1 VGARVRIVLNGRRV
15 GGWITNVSRYG
26 EGGSSDVPL
35 DRLMPIVSVSG
46 LGVEPE
52 LILLTKWI
60 SERWWGS
67 WRAVLSSASAPR
79 MRERVVHSRRTRS
92 QDIGTDTVSVAAFE
106 LFQAGGG
113 LLVVP
118 PALSSLAVVLRL
130 ACIGPV
136 LVICPSQKMASMGA
150 AFLRR
155 KGLSTALVPDE
166 WDSARGGVDVVIGT
180 RSGVFAPCPDLAAVV
195 VIDEHD
201 ELLKEERSPAWDA
214 TAVGS
219 ERARRTGVPFICT
232 SAVPSAQ
239 SSHMFS
245 GHITHV
251 KTGNDWPE
259 IVVVDLSD
267 IPVAQSLLS
276 TELLEAVGTSGATT
290 VCVLNTKG
298 KARLI
303 VCKTCR
309 HMQSCPSCTSL
320 LTYDDDNNLWCV
332 RCQKLHGGVCLA
344 CGRAAFT
351 VPRGG
356 VSQLVSQIEASTRN
370 PVVEISSESPDD
382 WNKGTIFIG
391 TEAVLHRIPTADTV
405 VFADIDRDLGAPRMT
420 GAQEVLSMIAK
431 AARMVGAKGS
441 LVIQTRQVES
451 PLIVALSQTDVST
464 ALQKWSDAD
473 TAQRHAM
480 MLPPF
485 GAIARVLVMAP
496 RSLTEITLPAGVHT
510 ARDEDAVLL
519 RAPSRTELDSAISI
533 IRSEF
538 GTAVR
543 IHIDPYRF

>member
-1 VGARVRIVLNGRRV
+1 MLNGRRV
-15 GGWITNVSRYG
+15 GGWITSVSRYG
-26 EGGSSDVPL
+26 EGNDSGVPL
-35 DRLMPIVSVSG
+35 ERLMPIVSVSG
-46 LGVEPE
+46 MGVEPE
-52 LILLTKWI
+52 LIPLTKWV

-67 WRAVLSSASAPR
+67 RRAVLSSASAPR
-79 MRERVVHSRRTRS
+79 MRGRVVHPRRNRS
-92 QDIGTDTVSVAAFE
+92 QEIATDAVSTAAFE
-106 LFQAGGG
+106 LFQSGGG

-118 PALSSLAVVLRL
+118 PAMSALAVVLRL

-166 WDSARGGVDVVIGT
+166 WDNARGGVDVVFGT
-180 RSGVFAPCPDLAAVV
+180 RSAVFAPCPDVTAIV

-214 TAVGS
+214 TAVAS
-219 ERARRTGVPFICT
+219 ERARLAGIPFICT

-239 SSHMFS
+239 SLFAFS
-245 GHITHV
+245 EHIMYV
-251 KTGNDWPE
+251 QAENGWPRI
-259 IVVVDLSD
+259 IVVNLSD
-267 IPVAQSLLS
+267 VPVAQSLLS
-276 TELLEAVGTSGATT
+276 SELLEAVGTTGNTA

-303 VCKTCR
+303 VCKSCR
-309 HMQSCPSCTSL
+309 HVQACPSCSSL

-332 RCQKLHGGVCLA
+332 RCNESHGGVCLA

-356 VSQLVSQIEASTRN
+356 VSQLVSQIQASTRN
-370 PVVEISSESPDD
+370 PVIEISSDSPDD
-382 WNKGTIFIG
+382 WSKGTVFIG
-391 TEAVLHRIPTADTV
+391 TEAVLHRIPSADTV

-420 GAQEVLSMIAK
+420 GAHEVLSMIAK
-431 AARMVGAKGS
+431 AARMVGAKGT
-441 LVIQTRQVES
+441 LVIQTRQIEN

-473 TAQRHAM
+473 TAQRQSM

-485 GAIARVLVMAP
+485 GAIARVSVTAP
-496 RSLTEITLPAGVHT
+496 RSISEITLPSGVNM
-510 ARDEDAVLL
+510 ARDDEAFLL
-519 RAPSRTELDSAISI
+519 RAPSRNELDTAVAML
-533 IRSEF
+533 RQEL

>member
-1 VGARVRIVLNGRRV
+1 MLNGRRV
-15 GGWITNVSRYG
+15 GGWITTVARYG
-26 EGGSSDVPL
+26 EGGSSAVPL

-52 LILLTKWI
+52 LISLTKWI

-67 WRAVLSSASAPR
+67 WRSVLSSASAPR
-79 MRERVVHSRRTRS
+79 MRERIVHSRRTQSRN
-92 QDIGTDTVSVAAFE
+92 IAADTVSVAAYE

-113 LLVVP
+113 LLIVP
-118 PALSSLAVVLRL
+118 PVLSSLAVVLRL
-130 ACIGPV
+130 ASIGPV

-166 WDSARGGVDVVIGT
+166 WDNARGGVDVVIGT
-180 RSGVFAPCPDLAAVV
+180 RSAVFAPCPDLVAVV

-214 TAVGS
+214 TTVAI
-219 ERARRTGVPFICT
+219 ERARLSGVPLVCT

-239 SSHMFS
+239 SQFALNE
-245 GHITHV
+245 HIV
-251 KTGNDWPE
+251 KVQVENGWPRI
-259 IVVVDLSD
+259 IVVNLSD

-276 TELLEAVGTSGATT
+276 SELLEAVGTAGATT

-303 VCKTCR
+303 VCKSCR
-309 HMQSCPSCTSL
+309 HVQACPSCTSL
-320 LTYDDDNNLWCV
+320 LTYDDDNNLFCV
-332 RCQKLHGGVCLA
+332 RCEEMHGGICLA

-356 VSQLVSQIEASTRN
+356 VSQLVSQIQASTRN
-370 PVVEISSESPDD
+370 PVIEISSDSPDD
-382 WNKGTIFIG
+382 WSKGTVFIG

-420 GAQEVLSMIAK
+420 GTHEVLSMIAK

-441 LVIQTRQVES
+441 LVIQTRQVDN
-451 PLIVALSQTDVST
+451 PLIVALSQTDVSS

-473 TAQRHAM
+473 TTQRKAM

-485 GAIARVLVMAP
+485 GAIARVTVTAP
-496 RSLTEITLPAGVHT
+496 RSLTDIALPAGVQT
-510 ARDEDAVLL
+510 ARDDDAVLL
-519 RAPSRTELDSAISI
+519 RTASRSELDAAISI

-543 IHIDPYRF
+543 IHVDPYRF

>member
-1 VGARVRIVLNGRRV
+1 MLNGRRV
-15 GGWITNVSRYG
+15 GGWITSVSRYG
-26 EGGSSDVPL
+26 EGEDSGVPL
-35 DRLMPIVSVSG
+35 ERLMPIVSVSG
-46 LGVEPE
+46 MGVEPE
-52 LILLTKWI
+52 LIPLTKWVA
-60 SERWWGS
+60 ERWWGS
-67 WRAVLSSASAPR
+67 RRAVLSSASAPR
-79 MRERVVHSRRTRS
+79 MRGRVVHPRRNRS
-92 QDIGTDTVSVAAFE
+92 QEIATDAVSTAAFE
-106 LFQAGGG
+106 LFQSGGG

-118 PALSSLAVVLRL
+118 PAMSALAVVLRL

-166 WDSARGGVDVVIGT
+166 WDNARGGVDVVFGT
-180 RSGVFAPCPDLAAVV
+180 RSAVFAPCPDVTAIV

-214 TAVGS
+214 TAVAS
-219 ERARRTGVPFICT
+219 ERARLAGIPFICT

-239 SSHMFS
+239 SLFAFS
-245 GHITHV
+245 EHIMYV
-251 KTGNDWPE
+251 QAENGWPRI
-259 IVVVDLSD
+259 IVVNLSD
-267 IPVAQSLLS
+267 VPVAQSLLS
-276 TELLEAVGTSGATT
+276 SELLEAVGTTGNTA

-303 VCKTCR
+303 VCKSCR
-309 HMQSCPSCTSL
+309 HVQACPSCSSL

-332 RCQKLHGGVCLA
+332 RCNESHGGVCLA

-356 VSQLVSQIEASTRN
+356 VSQLVSQIQASTRN
-370 PVVEISSESPDD
+370 PVIEISSDSPDD
-382 WNKGTIFIG
+382 WSKGTVFIG
-391 TEAVLHRIPTADTV
+391 TEAVLHRIPSADTV

-420 GAQEVLSMIAK
+420 GAHEVLSMIAK
-431 AARMVGAKGS
+431 AARMVGAKGT
-441 LVIQTRQVES
+441 LVIQTRQIEN

-464 ALQKWSDAD
+464 ALQKWSDTD
-473 TAQRHAM
+473 TAQRRSM

-485 GAIARVLVMAP
+485 GAIARVSVTAP
-496 RSLTEITLPAGVHT
+496 RSISEITLPSGVNM
-510 ARDEDAVLL
+510 ARDDEAFLL
-519 RAPSRTELDSAISI
+519 RAPSRNELDTAVAML
-533 IRSEF
+533 RQEF

>member
-1 VGARVRIVLNGRRV
+1 VRVVLNGRRV
-15 GGWITNVSRYG
+15 GGWITDVTRYD
-26 EGGSSDVPL
+26 EDESSGVPL
-35 DRLMPIVSVSG
+35 ERLMPLVSVSG
-46 LGVEPE
+46 LGIEPE
-52 LILLTKWI
+52 LIPLTKWV

-67 WRAVLSSASAPR
+67 RRSVLSSASAPR
-79 MRERVVHSRRTRS
+79 MRERIVHSRRTQS
-92 QDIGTDTVSVAAFE
+92 GDIATDAVSVAALE

-113 LLVVP
+113 LLVIP

-130 ACIGPV
+130 ASIGPV

-166 WDSARGGVDVVIGT
+166 WDNARGGVDVVIGT
-180 RSGVFAPCPDLAAVV
+180 RSAVFAPCPELVAVV

-214 TAVGS
+214 TAVAT
-219 ERARRTGVPFICT
+219 ERARQAGVPLICT

-239 SSHMFS
+239 SLFS
-245 GHITHV
+245 FSERTMHV
-251 KTGNDWPE
+251 QAENGWPK
-259 IVVVDLSD
+259 IVVVNLSD
-267 IPVAQSLLS
+267 VPVAQSLLS
-276 TELLEAVGTSGATT
+276 SELLEAVGTSGKTT

-303 VCKTCR
+303 VCKSCR
-309 HMQSCPSCTSL
+309 HVQACPSCASL

-332 RCQKLHGGVCLA
+332 RCEEAHGGVCLA

-356 VSQLVSQIEASTRN
+356 VSQLVSQIQASTRN
-370 PVVEISSESPDD
+370 PVVEISSDSPDD
-382 WNKGTIFIG
+382 WSKGTVFIG
-391 TEAVLHRIPTADTV
+391 TEAVLHRIPNADTV

-420 GAQEVLSMIAK
+420 GAHEVLSMIAK
-431 AARMVGAKGS
+431 AARMVGAKGT
-441 LVIQTRQVES
+441 LVIQTRQVGN

-464 ALQKWSDAD
+464 ALQKWSEAD
-473 TAQRHAM
+473 SAQRRAM

-485 GAIARVLVMAP
+485 GAIARVQITAP
-496 RSLTEITLPAGVHT
+496 RSFSEITLPAGTHT
-510 ARDEDAVLL
+510 ARDGDAVLL
-519 RAPSRTELDSAISI
+519 RAASRTELDVAISQ

-543 IHIDPYRF
+543 IHVDPYRF

>member
-1 VGARVRIVLNGRRV
+1 MLNGRRV
-15 GGWITNVSRYG
+15 GGWITSVSRYG
-26 EGGSSDVPL
+26 EGEDSGVPL
-35 DRLMPIVSVSG
+35 ERLMPIVSVSG
-46 LGVEPE
+46 MGVEPE
-52 LILLTKWI
+52 LIPLTKWVA
-60 SERWWGS
+60 ERWWGS
-67 WRAVLSSASAPR
+67 RRAVLSSASAPR
-79 MRERVVHSRRTRS
+79 MQGRVVHPRRNRS
-92 QDIGTDTVSVAAFE
+92 QEIATDAVSTAAFE
-106 LFQAGGG
+106 LFQSGGG

-118 PALSSLAVVLRL
+118 PAMSALAVVLRL

-166 WDSARGGVDVVIGT
+166 WDNARGGVDVVFGT
-180 RSGVFAPCPDLAAVV
+180 RSAVFAPCPDVTAIV

-214 TAVGS
+214 TAVAS
-219 ERARRTGVPFICT
+219 ERARLAGIPFICT

-239 SSHMFS
+239 SLFAFS
-245 GHITHV
+245 EHIMYV
-251 KTGNDWPE
+251 QAENGWPRI
-259 IVVVDLSD
+259 IVVNLSD
-267 IPVAQSLLS
+267 VPVAQSLLS
-276 TELLEAVGTSGATT
+276 SELLEAVGTTGNTA

-303 VCKTCR
+303 VCKSCR
-309 HMQSCPSCTSL
+309 HVQACPSCSSL

-332 RCQKLHGGVCLA
+332 RCNESHGGVCLA

-356 VSQLVSQIEASTRN
+356 VSQLVSQIQASTRN
-370 PVVEISSESPDD
+370 PVIEISSDSPDD
-382 WNKGTIFIG
+382 WSKGTVFIG
-391 TEAVLHRIPTADTV
+391 TEAVLHRIPSADTV

-420 GAQEVLSMIAK
+420 GAHEVLSMIAK
-431 AARMVGAKGS
+431 AARMVGAKGT
-441 LVIQTRQVES
+441 LVIQTRQIEN

-464 ALQKWSDAD
+464 ALQKWSDTD
-473 TAQRHAM
+473 TAQRRSM

-485 GAIARVLVMAP
+485 GAIARVSVTAP
-496 RSLTEITLPAGVHT
+496 RSISEITLPSGVNM
-510 ARDEDAVLL
+510 ARDDEAFLL
-519 RAPSRTELDSAISI
+519 RAPSRNELDTAVAML
-533 IRSEF
+533 RQEF

>member
-1 VGARVRIVLNGRRV
+1 MLNGRRV
-15 GGWITNVSRYG
+15 GGWITHVSHYV
-26 EGGSSDVPL
+26 EGDSSGVSL
-35 DRLMPIVSVSG
+35 DRLKPIVSVSG

-52 LILLTKWI
+52 LVPLTKWI

-67 WRAVLSSASAPR
+67 WRSVLSSASAPR
-79 MRERVVHSRRTRS
+79 MRERIVHPRRTHS
-92 QDIGTDTVSVAAFE
+92 QDIGTDAVSIAAFE
-106 LFQAGGG
+106 LFQSGGG

-118 PALSSLAVVLRL
+118 PALSALAVVLRL

-166 WDSARGGVDVVIGT
+166 WDNARGGVDVVIGT
-180 RSGVFAPCPDLAAVV
+180 RSGVFAPCPGISAIV

-214 TAVGS
+214 TAVAS
-219 ERARRTGVPFICT
+219 ERALQAGIPLICT

-239 SSHMFS
+239 SQYVLSE
-245 GHITHV
+245 HIMQVQTH
-251 KTGNDWPE
+251 GGWPR
-259 IVVVDLSD
+259 IVIVNLSD

-276 TELLEAVGTSGATT
+276 SELLEAVGTSGATT

-303 VCKTCR
+303 VCKSCR
-309 HMQSCPSCTSL
+309 HVQACPSCASL
-320 LTYDDDNNLWCV
+320 MTYDEDNNLWCL
-332 RCQKLHGGVCLA
+332 RCQEMHGGVCLS

-356 VSQLVSQIEASTRN
+356 VSQLVSQIQASTRN
-370 PVVEISSESPDD
+370 PIVEISSDSPDD
-382 WNKGTIFIG
+382 WSKGTVFIG

-420 GAQEVLSMIAK
+420 GAHEVLSMIAK
-431 AARMVGAKGS
+431 AARMVGAKGT
-441 LVIQTRQVES
+441 LVIQTRQVEN
-451 PLIVALSQTDVST
+451 PLIVALSQSDVSV
-464 ALQKWSDAD
+464 ALQKWNDAD
-473 TAQRHAM
+473 MAQRRAM
-480 MLPPF
+480 TLPPF
-485 GAIARVLVMAP
+485 GAIARVSVTAP
-496 RSLTEITLPAGVHT
+496 RLMTEISLPVGVST
-510 ARDEDAVLL
+510 ARDDDAYLV
-519 RAPSRTELDSAISI
+519 RTASRTELDAAVAL
-533 IRSEF
+533 IRAEF
-538 GTAVR
+538 GVAAR

>member
-1 VGARVRIVLNGRRV
+1 MLNGRRV
-15 GGWITNVSRYG
+15 GGWITSVSRYG
-26 EGGSSDVPL
+26 EGDDSGVPL
-35 DRLMPIVSVSG
+35 ERLMPIVSVSG
-46 LGVEPE
+46 MGVEPE
-52 LILLTKWI
+52 LIPLTKWV

-67 WRAVLSSASAPR
+67 RRAVLSSASAPR
-79 MRERVVHSRRTRS
+79 MRGRVVHPRRNRS
-92 QDIGTDTVSVAAFE
+92 QEIATDAVSTAAFE
-106 LFQAGGG
+106 LFQSGGG

-118 PALSSLAVVLRL
+118 PAMSALAVVLRL

-166 WDSARGGVDVVIGT
+166 WDNARGGVDVVFGT
-180 RSGVFAPCPDLAAVV
+180 RSAVFAPCPDVTAIV

-214 TAVGS
+214 TAVAS
-219 ERARRTGVPFICT
+219 ERARLAGIPFICT

-239 SSHMFS
+239 SLFAFS
-245 GHITHV
+245 EHIMYV
-251 KTGNDWPE
+251 QAENGWPRI
-259 IVVVDLSD
+259 IVVNLSD
-267 IPVAQSLLS
+267 VPVAQSLLS
-276 TELLEAVGTSGATT
+276 SELLEAVGTTGNTA

-303 VCKTCR
+303 VCKSCR
-309 HMQSCPSCTSL
+309 HVQACPSCSSL

-332 RCQKLHGGVCLA
+332 RCNESHGGVCLA

-356 VSQLVSQIEASTRN
+356 VSQLVSQIQASTRN
-370 PVVEISSESPDD
+370 PVIEISSDSPDD
-382 WNKGTIFIG
+382 WSKGTVFIG
-391 TEAVLHRIPTADTV
+391 TEAVLHRIPSADTV

-420 GAQEVLSMIAK
+420 GAHEVLSMIAK
-431 AARMVGAKGS
+431 AARMVGAKGT
-441 LVIQTRQVES
+441 LVIQTRQIEN

-473 TAQRHAM
+473 TAQRQSM

-485 GAIARVLVMAP
+485 GAIARVSVTAP
-496 RSLTEITLPAGVHT
+496 RSISEITLPSGVNM
-510 ARDEDAVLL
+510 ARDDEAFLL
-519 RAPSRTELDSAISI
+519 RAPSRNELDTAVAML
-533 IRSEF
+533 RQEL

>member
-1 VGARVRIVLNGRRV
+1 MLNGRRV
-15 GGWITNVSRYG
+15 GGWITSVSRYG
-26 EGGSSDVPL
+26 EGEDSGVPL
-35 DRLMPIVSVSG
+35 ERLMPIVSVSG
-46 LGVEPE
+46 MGVEPE
-52 LILLTKWI
+52 LIPLTKWVA
-60 SERWWGS
+60 ERWWGS
-67 WRAVLSSASAPR
+67 RRAVLSSASAPR
-79 MRERVVHSRRTRS
+79 MRGRVVHPRRNRS
-92 QDIGTDTVSVAAFE
+92 QEIATDAVSTAAFE
-106 LFQAGGG
+106 LFQSGGG

-118 PALSSLAVVLRL
+118 PAMSALAVVLRL

-166 WDSARGGVDVVIGT
+166 WDNARGGVDVVFGT
-180 RSGVFAPCPDLAAVV
+180 RSAVFAPCPDVTAIV

-214 TAVGS
+214 TAVAS
-219 ERARRTGVPFICT
+219 ERARLAGIPFICT

-239 SSHMFS
+239 SLFAFS
-245 GHITHV
+245 EHIMYV
-251 KTGNDWPE
+251 QAENGWPRI
-259 IVVVDLSD
+259 IVVNLSD
-267 IPVAQSLLS
+267 VPVAQSLLS
-276 TELLEAVGTSGATT
+276 SELLEAVGTTGNTA

-303 VCKTCR
+303 VCKSCR
-309 HMQSCPSCTSL
+309 HVQACPSCSSL

-332 RCQKLHGGVCLA
+332 RCNESHGGVCLA

-356 VSQLVSQIEASTRN
+356 VSQLVSQIQASTRN
-370 PVVEISSESPDD
+370 PVIEISSDSPDD
-382 WNKGTIFIG
+382 WSKGTVFIG
-391 TEAVLHRIPTADTV
+391 TEAVLHRIPSADTV

-420 GAQEVLSMIAK
+420 GAHEVLSMIAK
-431 AARMVGAKGS
+431 AARMVGAKGT
-441 LVIQTRQVES
+441 LVIQTRQIEN

-464 ALQKWSDAD
+464 ALQKWSYTD
-473 TAQRHAM
+473 TAQRQSM

-485 GAIARVLVMAP
+485 GAIARVSVTAP
-496 RSLTEITLPAGVHT
+496 RSISEITLPSGVNM
-510 ARDEDAVLL
+510 ARDDEAFLL
-519 RAPSRTELDSAISI
+519 RAPSRNELDTAVAML
-533 IRSEF
+533 RQEF

>member
-1 VGARVRIVLNGRRV
+1 V
-15 GGWITNVSRYG
+15 GGWITDVTRYG
-26 EGGSSDVPL
+26 EGDTSGVPL
-35 DRLMPIVSVSG
+35 DRLNPLVSVSG
-46 LGVEPE
+46 LGIEPD

-60 SERWWGS
+60 SERWWGP

-79 MRERVVHSRRTRS
+79 MRERIVHSRRTRT
-92 QDIGTDTVSVAAFE
+92 QDIGTDTVSAAAFE

-214 TAVGS
+214 TAVAS
-219 ERARRTGVPFICT
+219 ERARLAGIPLICT

-239 SSHMFS
+239 SLHVLS

-251 KTGNDWPE
+251 KTEKNWPE

-276 TELLEAVGTSGATT
+276 TELLAAVGTSGATT

-303 VCKTCR
+303 VCKSCR
-309 HMQSCPSCTSL
+309 HVQACPSCACL

-332 RCQKLHGGVCLA
+332 RCEEMHGGVCLA

-356 VSQLVSQIEASTRN
+356 VSQLVSQIQASTGN
-370 PVVEISSESPDD
+370 PVVEISSDSSDD
-382 WNKGTIFIG
+382 WSKGTVFIG

-420 GAQEVLSMIAK
+420 GAHEVLSMIAK
-431 AARMVGAKGS
+431 AARMVGTKGS
-441 LVIQTRQVES
+441 LVIQTRQIGN
-451 PLIVALSQTDVST
+451 PLISALSQPDVST
-464 ALQKWSDAD
+464 ALQQWSDAD
-473 TAQRHAM
+473 TAQRRAM
-480 MLPPF
+480 TLPPF
-485 GAIARVLVMAP
+485 GAIARVSVTAP
-496 RSLTEITLPAGVHT
+496 RSMMEISLPGGVNM
-510 ARDEDAVLL
+510 ARDDDAYLV
-519 RAPSRTELDSAISI
+519 RAASRTELDAAVALLKA
-533 IRSEF
+533 EF
-538 GTAVR
+538 GVAVR

>member
-1 VGARVRIVLNGRRV
+1 MLNGRRV
-15 GGWITNVSRYG
+15 GGWITSVSRYG
-26 EGGSSDVPL
+26 EGNDSGVPL
-35 DRLMPIVSVSG
+35 ERLMPIVSVSG
-46 LGVEPE
+46 MGVEPE
-52 LILLTKWI
+52 LIPLTKWV

-67 WRAVLSSASAPR
+67 RRAVLSSASAPR
-79 MRERVVHSRRTRS
+79 MRGRVVHPRRNRS
-92 QDIGTDTVSVAAFE
+92 QEIATDAVSTAAFE
-106 LFQAGGG
+106 LSQSGGG

-118 PALSSLAVVLRL
+118 PAMSALAVVLRL

-166 WDSARGGVDVVIGT
+166 WDNARGGVDVVFGT
-180 RSGVFAPCPDLAAVV
+180 RSAVFAPCPDVTAIV

-214 TAVGS
+214 TAVAS
-219 ERARRTGVPFICT
+219 ERARLAGIPFICT

-239 SSHMFS
+239 SLFAFS
-245 GHITHV
+245 EHIMYV
-251 KTGNDWPE
+251 QAENGWPRI
-259 IVVVDLSD
+259 IVVNLSD
-267 IPVAQSLLS
+267 VPVAQSLLS
-276 TELLEAVGTSGATT
+276 SELLEAVGTTGNTA

-303 VCKTCR
+303 VCKSCR
-309 HMQSCPSCTSL
+309 HVQACPSCSSL

-332 RCQKLHGGVCLA
+332 RCNESHGGVCLA

-356 VSQLVSQIEASTRN
+356 VSQLVSQIQASTRN
-370 PVVEISSESPDD
+370 PVIEISSDSPDD
-382 WNKGTIFIG
+382 WSKGTVFIG
-391 TEAVLHRIPTADTV
+391 TEAVLHRIPSADTV

-420 GAQEVLSMIAK
+420 GAHEVLSMIAK
-431 AARMVGAKGS
+431 AARMVGAKGT
-441 LVIQTRQVES
+441 LVIQTRQIEN
-451 PLIVALSQTDVST
+451 PIIVALSQTDVST

-473 TAQRHAM
+473 TAQRRSM

-485 GAIARVLVMAP
+485 GAIARVSVTAP
-496 RSLTEITLPAGVHT
+496 RSISEITLPSGVNM
-510 ARDEDAVLL
+510 ARDDEAFLL
-519 RAPSRTELDSAISI
+519 RAPSRNELDTAVAML
-533 IRSEF
+533 RQEF

>member
-1 VGARVRIVLNGRRV
+1 MLNGRRV
-15 GGWITNVSRYG
+15 GGWITSVSRYG
-26 EGGSSDVPL
+26 EGEDSGVPL
-35 DRLMPIVSVSG
+35 ERLMPIVSVSG
-46 LGVEPE
+46 MGVEPE
-52 LILLTKWI
+52 LIPLTKWV

-67 WRAVLSSASAPR
+67 RRAVLSSASAPR
-79 MRERVVHSRRTRS
+79 MRGRVVHPRRNRS
-92 QDIGTDTVSVAAFE
+92 QEIATDAVSTAAFE
-106 LFQAGGG
+106 LFQSGGG

-118 PALSSLAVVLRL
+118 PAMSALAVVLRL

-166 WDSARGGVDVVIGT
+166 WDNARGGVDVVFGT
-180 RSGVFAPCPDLAAVV
+180 RSAVFAPCPDVTAIV

-214 TAVGS
+214 TAVAS
-219 ERARRTGVPFICT
+219 ERARLAGIPFICT

-239 SSHMFS
+239 SLFAFS
-245 GHITHV
+245 EHIMYV
-251 KTGNDWPE
+251 QAENGWPRI
-259 IVVVDLSD
+259 IVVNLSD
-267 IPVAQSLLS
+267 VPVAQSLLS
-276 TELLEAVGTSGATT
+276 SELLEAVGTTGNTA

-303 VCKTCR
+303 VCKSCR
-309 HMQSCPSCTSL
+309 HVQACPSCSSL

-332 RCQKLHGGVCLA
+332 RCNESHGGVCLA

-356 VSQLVSQIEASTRN
+356 VSQLVSQIQASTRN
-370 PVVEISSESPDD
+370 PVIEISSDSPDD
-382 WNKGTIFIG
+382 WSKGTVFIG
-391 TEAVLHRIPTADTV
+391 TEAVLHRIPSADTV

-420 GAQEVLSMIAK
+420 GAHEVLSMIAK
-431 AARMVGAKGS
+431 AARMVGAKGT
-441 LVIQTRQVES
+441 LVIQTRQIEN
-451 PLIVALSQTDVST
+451 PLIVALSQTDLST
-464 ALQKWSDAD
+464 ALQKWSNAD
-473 TAQRHAM
+473 TAQRQSM

-485 GAIARVLVMAP
+485 GAIARVSVTAP
-496 RSLTEITLPAGVHT
+496 RSITEITLPSEVHM
-510 ARDEDAVLL
+510 ARDGEAFLL
-519 RAPSRTELDSAISI
+519 RAPSRIELDAAVAML
-533 IRSEF
+533 REEF

>member
-1 VGARVRIVLNGRRV
+1 MLNGRRV
-15 GGWITNVSRYG
+15 GGWITSVSRYG
-26 EGGSSDVPL
+26 EGEDSGVPL
-35 DRLMPIVSVSG
+35 ERLMPIVSVSG
-46 LGVEPE
+46 MGVEPE
-52 LILLTKWI
+52 LIPLTKWI

-67 WRAVLSSASAPR
+67 WRSVLSSASAPR
-79 MRERVVHSRRTRS
+79 MRGRVVHPRRNRS
-92 QDIGTDTVSVAAFE
+92 QDFATDAVSTAAFE
-106 LFQAGGG
+106 LFQSGGG

-118 PALSSLAVVLRL
+118 PAMSALAVVLRL

-166 WDSARGGVDVVIGT
+166 WDNARGGVDVVFGT
-180 RSGVFAPCPDLAAVV
+180 RSAVFAPCPDVTAIV

-214 TAVGS
+214 TAVAS
-219 ERARRTGVPFICT
+219 ERARLAGIPFICT

-239 SSHMFS
+239 SLFAFS
-245 GHITHV
+245 EHIMYV
-251 KTGNDWPE
+251 QAENGWPRI
-259 IVVVDLSD
+259 IVVNLSD
-267 IPVAQSLLS
+267 VPVAQSLLS
-276 TELLEAVGTSGATT
+276 SELLEAVGTTGNTT

-303 VCKTCR
+303 VCKSCR
-309 HMQSCPSCTSL
+309 HVQACPSCSSL

-332 RCQKLHGGVCLA
+332 RCNESHGGVCLA

-356 VSQLVSQIEASTRN
+356 VSQLVSQIQASTRN
-370 PVVEISSESPDD
+370 PVIEISSDSPDD
-382 WNKGTIFIG
+382 WSKGTVFIG
-391 TEAVLHRIPTADTV
+391 TEAVLHRIPSADTV

-420 GAQEVLSMIAK
+420 GAHEVLSMIAK
-431 AARMVGAKGS
+431 AARMVGAKGT
-441 LVIQTRQVES
+441 LVIQTRQIEN

-473 TAQRHAM
+473 TAQRQSM

-485 GAIARVLVMAP
+485 GAIARVSVTAP
-496 RSLTEITLPAGVHT
+496 RSISEITLPSGVNM
-510 ARDEDAVLL
+510 ARDDEAFLL
-519 RAPSRTELDSAISI
+519 RAPSRNELDTAVAML
-533 IRSEF
+533 RQEF

>member
-1 VGARVRIVLNGRRV
+1 MLNGRRV
-15 GGWITNVSRYG
+15 GGWITSVSRYG
-26 EGGSSDVPL
+26 EGEDSGVPL
-35 DRLMPIVSVSG
+35 ERLMPIVSVSG
-46 LGVEPE
+46 MGVEPE
-52 LILLTKWI
+52 LIPLTKWVA
-60 SERWWGS
+60 ERWWGS
-67 WRAVLSSASAPR
+67 RRAVLSSASAPR
-79 MRERVVHSRRTRS
+79 MQGRVVHPRRNRS
-92 QDIGTDTVSVAAFE
+92 QEIATDAVSTAAFE
-106 LFQAGGG
+106 LFQSGGG

-118 PALSSLAVVLRL
+118 PAMSALAVVLRL

-166 WDSARGGVDVVIGT
+166 WDNARGGVDVVFGT
-180 RSGVFAPCPDLAAVV
+180 RSAVFAPCPDVTAIV

-214 TAVGS
+214 TAVAS
-219 ERARRTGVPFICT
+219 ERARLAGIPFICT

-239 SSHMFS
+239 SLFAFS
-245 GHITHV
+245 EHIMYV
-251 KTGNDWPE
+251 QAENGWPRI
-259 IVVVDLSD
+259 IVVNLSD
-267 IPVAQSLLS
+267 VPVAQSLLS
-276 TELLEAVGTSGATT
+276 SELLEAVGTTGNTT

-303 VCKTCR
+303 VCKSCR
-309 HMQSCPSCTSL
+309 HVQACPSCSSL

-332 RCQKLHGGVCLA
+332 RCNESHGGVCLA

-356 VSQLVSQIEASTRN
+356 VSQLVSQIQASTRN
-370 PVVEISSESPDD
+370 PVIEISSDSPDD
-382 WNKGTIFIG
+382 WSKGTVFIG
-391 TEAVLHRIPTADTV
+391 TEAVLHRIPSADTV

-420 GAQEVLSMIAK
+420 GAHEVLSMIAK
-431 AARMVGAKGS
+431 AARMVGAKGT
-441 LVIQTRQVES
+441 LVIQTRQIEN

-464 ALQKWSDAD
+464 ALQKWSDTD
-473 TAQRHAM
+473 TAQRRSM

-485 GAIARVLVMAP
+485 GAIARVSVTAP
-496 RSLTEITLPAGVHT
+496 RSISEITLPSGVNM
-510 ARDEDAVLL
+510 ARDDEAFLL
-519 RAPSRTELDSAISI
+519 RAPSRNELDTAVAML
-533 IRSEF
+533 RQEF

>member
-1 VGARVRIVLNGRRV
+1 MLNGRRV
-15 GGWITNVSRYG
+15 GGWITSVSRYG
-26 EGGSSDVPL
+26 EGEDSGVPL
-35 DRLMPIVSVSG
+35 ERLMPIVSVSG
-46 LGVEPE
+46 MGVEPE
-52 LILLTKWI
+52 LIPLTKWV

-67 WRAVLSSASAPR
+67 RRAVLSSASAPR
-79 MRERVVHSRRTRS
+79 MRGRVVHPRRNRS
-92 QDIGTDTVSVAAFE
+92 QEIATDAVSTAAFE
-106 LFQAGGG
+106 LFQSGGG

-118 PALSSLAVVLRL
+118 PAMSALAVVLRL

-166 WDSARGGVDVVIGT
+166 WDNARGGVDVVIGT
-180 RSGVFAPCPDLAAVV
+180 RSAVFAPCPDVTAIV

-214 TAVGS
+214 TAVAS
-219 ERARRTGVPFICT
+219 ERARLAGIPFICT

-239 SSHMFS
+239 SLFAFS
-245 GHITHV
+245 EHIMYV
-251 KTGNDWPE
+251 QAENGWPRI
-259 IVVVDLSD
+259 IVVNLSD
-267 IPVAQSLLS
+267 VPVAQSLLS
-276 TELLEAVGTSGATT
+276 SELLEAVGTTGNTA

-303 VCKTCR
+303 VCKSCR
-309 HMQSCPSCTSL
+309 HVQACPSCSSL

-332 RCQKLHGGVCLA
+332 RCNESHGGVCLA

-356 VSQLVSQIEASTRN
+356 VSQLVSQIQASTRN
-370 PVVEISSESPDD
+370 PVIEISSDSPDD
-382 WNKGTIFIG
+382 WSKGTVFIG
-391 TEAVLHRIPTADTV
+391 TEAVLHRIPSADTV

-420 GAQEVLSMIAK
+420 GAHEVLSMIAK
-431 AARMVGAKGS
+431 AARMVGAKGT
-441 LVIQTRQVES
+441 LVIQTRQIEN

-473 TAQRHAM
+473 TAQRQSM

-485 GAIARVLVMAP
+485 GAIARVSVTAP
-496 RSLTEITLPAGVHT
+496 RSISEITLPSGVNM
-510 ARDEDAVLL
+510 ARDDEAFLL
-519 RAPSRTELDSAISI
+519 RAPSRNELDTAVAML
-533 IRSEF
+533 RQEL